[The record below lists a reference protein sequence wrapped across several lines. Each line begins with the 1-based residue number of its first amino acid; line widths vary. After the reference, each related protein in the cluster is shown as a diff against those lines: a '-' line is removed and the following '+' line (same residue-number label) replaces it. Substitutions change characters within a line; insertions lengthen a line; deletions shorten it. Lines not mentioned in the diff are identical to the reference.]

1 MKYREKRV
9 RTGDLWIKSAYPALP
24 LMIRFIIDARSG
36 SIFSIDQYLDGTILY
51 EVCTRLLWCDV
62 HEDDAAYPE
71 ELGWML
77 LDRQ

>member
-1 MKYREKRV
+1 
-9 RTGDLWIKSAYPALP
+9 
-24 LMIRFIIDARSG
+24 MIRFIIDARSG